1 MQIYVC
7 IKHVPD
13 SAANITIRDNNDQNN
28 HGQDNNEGDKYGIGE
43 NIAFLLNPFDEH
55 AVTEAA
61 ALKKEYKESE
71 IIAVCFG
78 KKDAEKTIRSAMA
91 MGADRGIL
99 ILTDRGHDSITTA
112 RALKAAIE
120 QDGNPDI
127 IFTGKESIDAEGMQT
142 MFRLGALF
150 DFPVVTNAVS
160 VKAVTGHGGPDD
172 TPGKVGPGRAI
183 VEYDLG
189 GGKTRTCDLGL
200 PCVIAAGRGLNTPA
214 YPTFPDVVKARK
226 KPVHLLDFTDL
237 TFDQPLGSAF
247 TVGLEPLVQKRSP
260 KEIKGS
266 PEEIA
271 VTLVTILKN
280 EAKVIS

>member
-7 IKHVPD
+7 IKNVPD
-13 SAANITIRDNNDQNN
+13 SAANITIRDNNKN
-28 HGQDNNEGDKYGIGE
+28 GQDNCGIDE

-61 ALKKEYKESE
+61 VLKKEYKGSE
-71 IIAVCFG
+71 IIAVCLG

-99 ILTDRGHDSITTA
+99 IHTNRIHDSMTTA
-112 RALKAAIE
+112 RALKTAIE

-127 IFTGKESIDAEGMQT
+127 IFTGKESIDSEGMQT

-150 DFPVVTNAVS
+150 DFPVVTNAVA
-160 VKAVTGHGGPDD
+160 VKAVADKAVVD
-172 TPGKVGPGRAI
+172 KAVADKAGPGRVI

-189 GGKTRTCDLGL
+189 GGKIKTCDLGL

-214 YPTFPDVVKARK
+214 YPTFPDVVKSRK
-226 KPVHLLDFTDL
+226 KPVHLIDFKDL
-237 TFDQPLGSAF
+237 NFEQPMGSSSI
-247 TVGLEPLVQKRSP
+247 VGLEPLVQERSP

-271 VTLVTILKN
+271 AKLVNILKN